1 MPTNNCV
8 CVLQAKNKKKYTTLP
23 GTMFCHCFLT
33 SIARCRDLKKYTTL
47 PGTIVSYCSMK
58 ESVFFNTTLS
68 QKKKETMRVAGLLL
82 VFK

>member
-1 MPTNNCV
+1 V
-8 CVLQAKNKKKYTTLP
+8 CSPGKKEKIHDPARYHVPLFP
-23 GTMFCHCFLT
+23 
-33 SIARCRDLKKYTTL
+33 IARCRDLKKYTTL